1 MGNTVHTVK
10 EKVAVK
16 LFLKPQNVDGP
27 NQHSNSVVP
36 CYPTVLIIRVPI
48 EILYCTVPPRLTV
61 LYCTVP
67 PDTTV
72 LYCTYTVITTVQY
85 YRLLYCTDYSS
96 ATVLYSTDT
105 VVIL

>member
-36 CYPTVLIIRVPI
+36 CYPTVQ
-48 EILYCTVPPRLTV
+48 YST
-61 LYCTVP
+61 
-67 PDTTV
+67 DTTV
-72 LYCTYTVITTVQY
+72 LYSTVLYTYNYYCTVQY
-85 YRLLYCTDYSS
+85 YRILYSTDYSS